1 MNEINEQLKG
11 ISELVTRIDAKV
23 LEITTKLDELIKAL
37 HEYDDDQIQHCEYSG
52 LPSVKMYSNE
62 GYGELPFE
70 AFKLTNDYI
79 SSFNVDGAERRM
91 DIIGQNGNTGE
102 HYDYDGGFNNNKP
115 ANTNVD
121 KKKRDKWVSPYPP
134 NPKRSVNKEP
144 ITQKQYNLNRD
155 KMANDHY
162 ELGGEGQNNITTQL
176 YDNTNITTN
185 ITNHNNNKKQKR
197 INK

>member
-23 LEITTKLDELIKAL
+23 LDINTKLEELIKAL

-102 HYDYDGGFNNNKP
+102 HYDD
-115 ANTNVD
+115 D
-121 KKKRDKWVSPYPP
+121 R
-134 NPKRSVNKEP
+134 
-144 ITQKQYNLNRD
+144 
-155 KMANDHY
+155 
-162 ELGGEGQNNITTQL
+162 ELGGEG
-176 YDNTNITTN
+176 
-185 ITNHNNNKKQKR
+185 
-197 INK
+197 

>member
-11 ISELVTRIDAKV
+11 ISELVTKIDAKV

-37 HEYDDDQIQHCEYSG
+37 HEYDGNDE
-52 LPSVKMYSNE
+52 
-62 GYGELPFE
+62 YGESSFE
-70 AFKLTNDYI
+70 AFQDTKQIQPTEDNIMSWD
-79 SSFNVDGAERRM
+79 VDGAERRM

-115 ANTNVD
+115 ANTNVN
-121 KKKRDKWVSPYPP
+121 KKHVKRDKWVSPYPP

-155 KMANDHY
+155 KMASEHY
-162 ELGGEGQNNITTQL
+162 ELGGEG
-176 YDNTNITTN
+176 
-185 ITNHNNNKKQKR
+185 
-197 INK
+197 